1 MCPACHRKLA
11 WWENIPLFSFIALGG
26 RCLVCKNTISRQYP
40 IVEFSMG
47 IVRRRGVVA
56 RQSIRVY
63 HAGVGARLGAGF
75 CIGFCFLY
83 DLIMARF

>member
-26 RCLVCKNTISRQYP
+26 DAWFAKIQFPRQYP

-47 IVRRRGVVA
+47 TFRRRGVVA
-56 RQSIRVY
+56 RQSVAFITPELVRDWALVFVL
-63 HAGVGARLGAGF
+63 AFVF
-75 CIGFCFLY
+75 CMI
-83 DLIMARF
+83 